1 MSDIAISSGI
11 RANISAL
18 RNTTNLIEQTSN
30 RLSTGNRVNSAL
42 DNPANF
48 FTASAMKNR
57 AGDLGSL
64 LDSMSTGVNTL
75 KAADN
80 AISAITKLVESA
92 QGTARQALQDATG
105 EKDASIVGETSL
117 NGATTKSEG
126 ESKKLKADLGFD
138 AGDKIKFTTTK
149 DGVATETELT
159 ITDTTTIKDLVDQV
173 NVGLGGKASAE
184 VTSDGKLSIQA
195 NDGAKLDIAITDD
208 AGGATDN
215 NLQNLF
221 GATATV
227 NGTSGQNVGNV
238 DPDTQSVSAP
248 ASENNET
255 RARLSSQFNDILDQ
269 ITNLAEDADF
279 NGINLLQGDDLK
291 VTFNEK
297 TGTKQNSIML
307 KGVNADADGL
317 GLTKTSGNFQSDTEI
332 TDRLNQLTKAL
343 TTLRTEASQFGSNLT
358 TVQTRQDFTQNM
370 IDTLEKG
377 ASDLTLAD
385 TNREGANMLALQT
398 RQQLASKTMGI
409 NNQNDQAILSFL
421 R

>member
-1 MSDIAISSGI
+1 MGDIAIYSGI
-11 RANISAL
+11 RANITAL

-48 FTASAMKNR
+48 FTASAMNNR
-57 AGDLGSL
+57 SSDLGNL
-64 LDSMSTGVNTL
+64 LDSMSTGVSTI

-80 AISAITKLVESA
+80 AMSAITKLVESA

-105 EKDASIVGETSL
+105 EQNSSIVGETAL
-117 NGATTKSEG
+117 AGATTKSEG
-126 ESKKLKADLGFD
+126 ESKLLVGDLGLD
-138 AGDKIKFTTTK
+138 AGDTIKFTTTK
-149 DGVATETELT
+149 DGVATDTELT
-159 ITDTTTIKDLVDQV
+159 ITATTTVKDLTDQV

-184 VTSDGKLSIQA
+184 VTSDGKLSIQG
-195 NDGAKLDIAITDD
+195 NNGAKLDLALTD
-208 AGGATDN
+208 AVGGATDN
-215 NLQNLF
+215 TLQDLF

-227 NGTSGQNVGNV
+227 NETAATAVAAT
-238 DPDTQSVSAP
+238 DTATITAP
-248 ASENNET
+248 TADNNET
-255 RARLSSQFNDILDQ
+255 RARLASQFDDILGQ
-269 ITNLAEDADF
+269 ITDLAQDADF

-297 TGTKQNSIML
+297 TGDKQNSITL
-307 KGVNADADGL
+307 KGINVDANGL
-317 GLTKTSGNFQSDTEI
+317 GLTNTAGNFQSDTEI
-332 TDRLNQLTKAL
+332 QDRLDQMTAAL
-343 TTLRTEASQFGSNLT
+343 TTLRTESSQFGSNLS
-358 TVQTRQDFTQNM
+358 TVQTREDFTMNM
-370 IDTLEKG
+370 IDTLEEG

-385 TNREGANMLALQT
+385 TNKEGANMLALQT

>member
-1 MSDIAISSGI
+1 MGDIAISGGI
-11 RANISAL
+11 RSNVAAL

-30 RLSTGNRVNSAL
+30 RLATGNRVNSAL

-48 FTASAMKNR
+48 FTASAMNNR
-57 AGDLGSL
+57 SSDLGNL
-64 LDSMSTGVNTL
+64 LDSMSTGINTL

-80 AISAITKLVESA
+80 AVTAITSLVESA

-105 EKDASIVGETSL
+105 EKAASIVGETAL

-126 ESKKLKADLGFD
+126 EAKLLSDLGFD

-149 DGVATETELT
+149 DGVATDTE
-159 ITDTTTIKDLVDQV
+159 ITVGATTTVKDLNNQI
-173 NVGLGGKASAE
+173 NVGLGGKATAQ
-184 VTSDGKLSIQA
+184 VTSDGKLSVQA
-195 NDGAKLDIAITDD
+195 NNGAKLDIAITDD

-215 NLQNLF
+215 TLQDLF
-221 GATATV
+221 GKAATI
-227 NGTSGQNVGNV
+227 NGTAAQAV
-238 DPDTQSVSAP
+238 DADDAQTITAPSAD
-248 ASENNET
+248 NNET
-255 RARLSSQFNDILDQ
+255 RARLSSQFDDLLDQ

-279 NGINLLQGDDLK
+279 NGINLLKGDDLK

-297 TGTKQNSIML
+297 TGAKQNSITL
-307 KGVNADADGL
+307 KGVNLDSDGL
-317 GLTKTSGNFQSDTEI
+317 GLTKTAGNFQSNTEI
-332 TDRLNQLTKAL
+332 QDRLDQMTEAL
-343 TTLRTEASQFGSNLT
+343 TTLRTESSQFGSNLS
-358 TVQTRQDFTQNM
+358 TVQTRQDFTTNM
-370 IDTLEKG
+370 IDTLEQG

-385 TNREGANMLALQT
+385 TNKEGANMLALQT